1 VTSAAFLLIMHALI
15 HRIGTAVYVWHAQ
28 IKGLSYKTT
37 LLSPSMVKP
46 VVRLA
51 GFSSYASIRGDIF
64 ISCGPR
70 FSQGLGTRL
79 I

>member
-37 LLSPSMVKP
+37 LLSP
-46 VVRLA
+46 RLVW
-51 GFSSYASIRGDIF
+51 
-64 ISCGPR
+64 
-70 FSQGLGTRL
+70 
-79 I
+79 